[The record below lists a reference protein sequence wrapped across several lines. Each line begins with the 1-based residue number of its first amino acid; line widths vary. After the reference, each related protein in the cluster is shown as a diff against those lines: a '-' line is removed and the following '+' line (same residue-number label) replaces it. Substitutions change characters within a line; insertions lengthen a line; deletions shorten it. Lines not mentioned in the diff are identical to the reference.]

1 MKITFFTYQSVMFVH
16 GGPHVKILALQQAL
30 QILGVQVSLFDMWA
44 DRDRALDADL
54 FQVFAANLAVYDFA
68 RKLHER
74 NVPYV
79 VNPIFYTR
87 RSWPVV
93 AAFSRLDRLT
103 RRFLRG
109 LWWDYGFTRDVCH
122 WALGVWP
129 NTRAE
134 ADLLHRG
141 LGVAKEKMRVIP
153 NGVSERF
160 YHADPALFEKSY
172 GMRDFILNVGH
183 VGPDRKNVVR
193 LVQALRQIDHPAVII
208 GRPIEGGETPA
219 VRRLL
224 ESAPNILWIEGLDHN
239 SELLASAY
247 AACRVFVLPSKFET
261 PGRAALEAAL
271 AGANIVITPHGGT
284 REYFQ
289 DMAEYVDPYSVEA
302 IRRGILKALEKPPIP
317 ALRERIRQNYVWERV
332 AQRLLEYYQELLGKA
347 PAPFT

>member
-16 GGPHVKILALQQAL
+16 GGPHVKILELQKALQK
-30 QILGVQVSLFDMWA
+30 LGIRVTLFDMWSN
-44 DRDRALDADL
+44 RRQALDADL

-74 NVPYV
+74 RIPYV
-79 VNPIFYTR
+79 VNPIFYSR
-87 RSWPVV
+87 HSWPVLK
-93 AAFSRLDRLT
+93 AICRLDRLT

-109 LWWDYGFTRDVCH
+109 FWWDFAITRDICH
-122 WALGVWP
+122 RAMGVWP

-141 LGVAKEKMRVIP
+141 LDLRWEKMEVIP

-160 YHADPALFEKSY
+160 YHAEPHLFEKTY
-172 GMRDFILNVGH
+172 GLRDFILTVGH
-183 VGPDRKNVVR
+183 VGPDRKNVLR
-193 LVQALRQIDHPAVII
+193 LVKALQQIDHPAVLI

-219 VRRLL
+219 VRRIL
-224 ESAPNILWIEGLDHN
+224 ERCPHILWIEGLDHN
-239 SELLASAY
+239 SPLLASAY

-271 AGANIVITPHGGT
+271 AGARIVITPHGGT

-289 DMAEYVDPYSVEA
+289 EQAVYVDPYSVDA
-302 IRRGILKALEKPPIP
+302 IRKGILQALDQPPSP
-317 ALRERIRQNYVWERV
+317 DLRERIREAYVWDRV
-332 AQRLLEYYQELLGKA
+332 AEHLLAYYQRLIGQA
-347 PAPFT
+347 S